1 MRPMLGLTFDPAS
14 ADASAASVTL
24 VGGGPGDPELITVA
38 GLKALFSADVV
49 LVDHL
54 GPVDLLSELP
64 DHVDVIDVAKHPHGK
79 TTPQERI
86 NELLIE
92 HARAGKRVVRLKGGD
107 GFVFGRGFEELV
119 ALNEAGISVRV
130 IPGLTS
136 PVSVPALAGI
146 PVTNRGVVHEF
157 TVVSGHVPPGHPT
170 SLIEWD
176 ALARLRGTLVLLMAV
191 KNAQAIAESLI
202 AGGRAASTPV
212 AVTTDGSLP
221 TQRTVRTTLGEL
233 GEAIETHAIRPPA
246 IIVIGEV
253 AGLGV

>member
-1 MRPMLGLTFDPAS
+1 MLGLTLDSTS
-14 ADASAASVTL
+14 ADSAAPIVTL

-38 GLKALFSADVV
+38 GLKALLQADVV

-54 GPVDLLSELP
+54 GPVGLLEELP
-64 DHVDVIDVAKHPHGK
+64 DHVTVIDVAKHPHGK

-107 GFVFGRGFEELV
+107 GFVFGRGFEEVV
-119 ALNEAGISVRV
+119 ALNDAGIAVRV

-146 PVTNRGVVHEF
+146 PVTNRGMVHEF
-157 TVVSGHVPPGHPT
+157 TVVSGHVPPEHPT
-170 SLIEWD
+170 SLIEWE

-191 KNAQAIAESLI
+191 KNAAAISSSLM
-202 AGGRAASTPV
+202 AGGRSGETPV
-212 AVTTDGSLP
+212 AITTDGSLP

-233 GEAIETHAIRPPA
+233 GNAIETHEIRPPA

-253 AGLGV
+253 AGLAI